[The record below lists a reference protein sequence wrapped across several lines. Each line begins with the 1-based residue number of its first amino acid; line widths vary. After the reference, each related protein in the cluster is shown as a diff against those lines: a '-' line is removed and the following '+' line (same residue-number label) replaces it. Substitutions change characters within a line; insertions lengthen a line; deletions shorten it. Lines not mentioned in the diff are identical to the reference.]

1 MIKVFR
7 DAAGPCLAPAGS
19 VVAVGAFDG
28 LHRGHA
34 ALLARVR
41 ERAMARALVPAVVSF
56 EPLPRA
62 YFAHG
67 TLSRLASVREK
78 LLGFRDAGIEL
89 ALLLRFN
96 AALAAT
102 DAADFVREVLA
113 GRMDAREVWVGE
125 DFRFGHRRAG
135 DVALLRRMGSQL
147 GFDVHTPET
156 VEASGERVSATRIRE
171 LLAAGEF
178 AHAARL
184 LGGPFSMGGRVVRG
198 NRIGREL
205 GYPTANLRLR
215 GRVPPVQGIFAVRV
229 HGVSGKAWPAVAS
242 LGVRPMFDG
251 SEPLLEVHL
260 FDFDGDLY
268 GHRLDVEFV
277 AKLRDEGKFADLDAL
292 KTQMDKDAMQAR
304 ACLAISPDREDQ
316 AAATE
321 LSAMDGAFGRIFQ

>member
-41 ERAMARALVPAVVSF
+41 ERAMARALVPSVVSF

-67 TLSRLASVREK
+67 ALSRLASVREK

-113 GRMDAREVWVGE
+113 GRMNAREVWVGE

-135 DVALLRRMGSQL
+135 DVALLRRMGAQL

-184 LGGPFSMGGRVVRG
+184 LGRPFSMGGRVVHG

-260 FDFDGDLY
+260 FDYDGELY
-268 GHRLDVEFV
+268 GRRIEVEFV

-292 KTQMDKDAMQAR
+292 KTQMDKDAMHAR
-304 ACLAISPDREDQ
+304 ACLAGIPGREDQ

-321 LSAMDGAFGRIFQ
+321 LSAMHGAFGRIFQ